1 MYVGA
6 GVTILLFILVI
17 TINYLQENYPEM
29 LPYMLKDWKFLPK
42 PLRTLET
49 IDYVVQTYMEVVSL
63 QGVPYHWAPLVFV
76 IFSGSRAH
84 REELFIVIG

>member
-1 MYVGA
+1 MVHSILVYVGA

-63 QGVPYHWAPLVFV
+63 DIHTV
-76 IFSGSRAH
+76 IVSCNQKLGM
-84 REELFIVIG
+84 

>member
-29 LPYMLKDWKFLPK
+29 LPYLLKDWKFLPK

-49 IDYVVQTYMEVVSL
+49 IDYVVQTYMEVV
-63 QGVPYHWAPLVFV
+63 F
-76 IFSGSRAH
+76 ISRYTHCHVAKSW
-84 REELFIVIG
+84 ECETEIMI

>member
-49 IDYVVQTYMEVVSL
+49 IDYVVQTYMEVVS
-63 QGVPYHWAPLVFV
+63 
-76 IFSGSRAH
+76 ISRNT
-84 REELFIVIG
+84 LSNICSQKPGM

>member
-1 MYVGA
+1 MVHSILVYVGA

-49 IDYVVQTYMEVVSL
+49 IDYVVQTYMEVMFLVCRYNIHVSSHRL
-63 QGVPYHWAPLVFV
+63 LVMWN
-76 IFSGSRAH
+76 
-84 REELFIVIG
+84 

>member
-1 MYVGA
+1 MVHSVLVYVGA

-63 QGVPYHWAPLVFV
+63 EIHCRTYVAKSRECDTE
-76 IFSGSRAH
+76 IF
-84 REELFIVIG
+84 